1 MSEKL
6 KYGNWIRKRVL
17 INLGLCASGA
27 WLLAFLPLP
36 NGLRIV
42 AGIIAIILSASF
54 IYPLYAYL
62 MFSPRYG
69 NMQEKIYNLIIASL
83 AQPLRGKALD
93 IGAGNGVLS
102 IKLPQCFPAMR
113 VTGMDY
119 WGNDWEY
126 AKAVCDE
133 NARSAGVS
141 ERVSFIKGD
150 AAALEFADE
159 EFDAIVSNLTFHEV
173 KSLAQK
179 SDVVKEALRVLKP
192 GGVFAFVDYFYERR
206 YYGQVSDFEAQL
218 ADMGLSK
225 VTLRPIDQKL
235 NIPALLKHPKA
246 LGRVGILCGQ
256 KADATP

>member
-1 MSEKL
+1 MPEKL

-54 IYPLYAYL
+54 LYPLYAYL
-62 MFSPRYG
+62 MFSPRGG
-69 NMQEKIYNLIIASL
+69 NMQAKIYNLIIESL
-83 AQPLRGKALD
+83 GQPLRGKALD
-93 IGAGNGVLS
+93 IGTGNGVLAVR
-102 IKLPQCFPAMR
+102 LAQCFPGVR

-141 ERVSFIKGD
+141 ERVSFVKGD
-150 AAALEFADE
+150 AAALEFADG

-173 KSLAQK
+173 KSVAQK
-179 SDVVKEALRVLKP
+179 SEVVKEALRVLKP
-192 GGVFAFVDYFYERR
+192 GGVFAFIDYFYESR
-206 YYGQVSDFEAQL
+206 YYGQVSDFEARL
-218 ADMGLSK
+218 AQFGLSN
-225 VTLRPIDQKL
+225 VTLRTIDQKL
-235 NIPALLKHPKA
+235 KFPALLRHRRA
-246 LGRVGILCGQ
+246 LGRVGILYGQ
-256 KADATP
+256 KVNATP